1 MTIVMQTRGMN
12 AHPPSRLP
20 ESTITSRGQTTLPKE
35 VRDALDLK
43 AGDRVRYFIYDGEV
57 RIAPVLP
64 IERLFG
70 ILKYDGPPV
79 SLEDMDRG
87 IAEGA
92 CRSALGDDWEPD
104 TSESQDRP
112 AMAEGRR
119 G

>member
-1 MTIVMQTRGMN
+1 MQTREMN
-12 AHPPSRLP
+12 ARPPSRLP

-64 IERLFG
+64 ISRLFG
-70 ILKYDGPPV
+70 VLKYDGPPAT
-79 SLEDMDRG
+79 LEEMDRA

-92 CRSALGDDWEPD
+92 CRRVLGSDWRSMTE
-104 TSESQDRP
+104 EEER
-112 AMAEGRR
+112 AAVGEARR
-119 G
+119 E

>member
-1 MTIVMQTRGMN
+1 MN